1 MTVLSGIPTQ
11 LAVALLLRRGE
22 ISLQEIKVL
31 PLVEDDDH
39 AYAIAD
45 SLATWF
51 EVEYYERRASE
62 SGFRVEDVMRL
73 VTVPAFLD
81 REKKLDLRTRM

>member
-22 ISLQEIKVL
+22 ISLQEIKAL

-39 AYAIAD
+39 AHAIAQG
-45 SLATWF
+45 LATWF
-51 EVEYYERRASE
+51 EVEYYERQGSE
-62 SGFRVEDVMRL
+62 SGFQVEDVMRL
-73 VTVPAFLD
+73 VTVPTILD
-81 REKKLDLRTRM
+81 LEKRLNLRTRL